1 MRLVFAT
8 QNRNKVREVQKMLD
22 ASILTFNSLADIGC
36 TEDIPETQA
45 TIEGNAVQ
53 KARYV
58 FEKYGENC
66 FAEDTGLEIDAL
78 EGAPGV
84 YTARYA
90 GEDKDPNAN
99 MNLVL
104 AQMQRS
110 TDRKAQFKTV
120 FALIIDGELHT
131 FEGICKGQIATQ
143 KQGEQGF
150 GYDPIF
156 IPEGERRS
164 FAEMQATEKN
174 AISHRGIALQKMLA
188 FLTVSS
194 SATLTDHS

>member
-1 MRLVFAT
+1 MQLVFAT
-8 QNRNKVREVQKMLD
+8 HNRNKVREVQKMLD
-22 ASILTFNSLADIGC
+22 VSVLTFRSLADIGC
-36 TEDIPETQA
+36 LEDIPETQA

-110 TDRKAQFKTV
+110 TDRTAQFKTV

-143 KQGEQGF
+143 KQEGQGF

-156 IPEGERRS
+156 IPNGETRS
-164 FAEMQATEKN
+164 FAEMSAPEKN
-174 AISHRGIALQKMLA
+174 AISHRGIALKKMLA
-188 FLTVSS
+188 FLKQ
-194 SATLTDHS
+194 